1 MNNDTV
7 LFLDKL
13 EFARNDSSVLID
25 MGFVDHIKNSDV
37 QSLWIIDREGEPQ
50 KEVTFQDL
58 LKGYEVT
65 FKMNGYLYELTLNAQ
80 KQPILK
86 AHSQI

>member
-1 MNNDTV
+1 MNNNTV

-13 EFARNDSSVLID
+13 EAARSDSAVLID
-25 MGFVDHIKNSDV
+25 ELFINHIKDSEV
-37 QSLWIIDREGEPQ
+37 QSLWIVDSEGEPQ
-50 KEVTFQDL
+50 EK
-58 LKGYEVT
+58 VT
-65 FKMNGYLYELTLNAQ
+65 FKDVLEGHEITFKTNGYLYEVILNSQ